1 MLRVGIVSGEA
12 SGDLL
17 GSELIESLNTIYPEI
32 YFEGIGGPLME
43 SAGCKI
49 LYPSEKL
56 AVMGLLE
63 VAGRYLELLSIRK
76 KLIRHYISNPPDL
89 FIGIDAPD
97 FNLTL
102 EEHLRSSGIKTVHYV
117 GPTVWAWRSGR
128 LAKIK
133 KAVDLMLVLFP
144 FELAV
149 YRNYGINAKYVGH
162 PIVDRFQSVTD
173 KAVSKKKLGIDPS
186 KKVIAIMPGSRDTEI
201 RKILPLQLEIMK
213 CIYNQNTDLI
223 FISSVLKQE
232 TIDMIL
238 EQFSAKIDSHGK
250 PDFQIFNGQTQ
261 DVLLAADAGILTSGT
276 ITLEAMLCQLPMIV
290 MYKMNW
296 FSYKIIKLL
305 IKVKYVALP
314 NLLSGKEVVPEFIQ
328 NDCVPE
334 IMANKIMNLL
344 NVDASHQQIN
354 EFNKITSQLRQG
366 IDNKAAVAIQHL
378 L

>member
-17 GSELIESLNTIYPEI
+17 GSELIESLKIIYPEI
-32 YFEGIGGPLME
+32 CFEGIGGPLME

-144 FELAV
+144 FELAI

>member
-17 GSELIESLNTIYPEI
+17 GSELIESLKTIYPEI

-63 VAGRYLELLSIRK
+63 VAGRYLELVSIRK
-76 KLIRHYISNPPDL
+76 KLIQHYISNPPDI
-89 FIGIDAPD
+89 FIGIDSPD

-102 EEHLRSSGIKTVHYV
+102 EEHLRRSGIKTVHYV

-144 FELAV
+144 FELPI

-162 PIVDRFQSVTD
+162 PIIERFQSVND

-186 KKVIAIMPGSRDTEI
+186 KKVIAIMPGSRDAEI
-201 RKILPLQLEIMK
+201 RKILPLQLDIMK
-213 CIYNQNTDLI
+213 CVYNQNKDLV

-232 TIDMIL
+232 TINMIM
-238 EQFSAKIDSHGK
+238 EQFSAKVDSHEK
-250 PDFQIFNGQTQ
+250 PDFRIFKSQTH

-296 FSYKIIKLL
+296 LSYKIIKLL

-314 NLLSGKEVVPEFIQ
+314 NLLAGKEVVPEYIQ
-328 NDCVPE
+328 NNCVPE
-334 IMANKIMNLL
+334 KMANNIINLL
-344 NVDASHQQIN
+344 DKEACHLQIN
-354 EFNKITSQLRQG
+354 EFNKITSLLRQG
-366 IDNKAAVAIQHL
+366 VNNKAAVAIQNL

>member
-17 GSELIESLNTIYPEI
+17 GSELIESLKIIYPEI
-32 YFEGIGGPLME
+32 CFEGIGGPLME